1 MVRKQQRENGK
12 KVSIMH
18 RKIYSQ
24 NCVAIY
30 IYTRVYS
37 SQTQQTLS
45 TIWTKAS
52 AALPRPA
59 WLWLPLDLQICQT
72 RGTVSIFVSSCQM
85 VSFGKPFASL
95 TVKTHTHAH
104 TGQYSVMPSPPKI
117 ALGWMLPLGAI
128 NTQLFWGHW
137 QHTLPCPMLPPP

>member
-45 TIWTKAS
+45 TIEPKLVQPYLGLSGCDYLWTSRFVKHEVQYLFLS
-52 AALPRPA
+52 HHVKWCHL
-59 WLWLPLDLQICQT
+59 
-72 RGTVSIFVSSCQM
+72 VS
-85 VSFGKPFASL
+85 PFASL

-128 NTQLFWGHW
+128 NTQLF
-137 QHTLPCPMLPPP
+137 